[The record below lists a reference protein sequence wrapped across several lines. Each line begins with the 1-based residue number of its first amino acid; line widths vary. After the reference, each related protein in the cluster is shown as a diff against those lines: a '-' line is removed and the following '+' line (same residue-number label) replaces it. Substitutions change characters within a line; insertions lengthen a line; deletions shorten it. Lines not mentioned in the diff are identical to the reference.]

1 MKKRILCI
9 LLSTACV
16 LSACTTEK
24 PEEKKPVEEEEEEE
38 EEVPTPTEAPEEKE
52 VPIEIGYR
60 GNSCE
65 FHSGDVV
72 MAYGGYTTIEI
83 NDKAKEAYPKLQAY
97 LEGFN
102 KREEEDI
109 LQFFD
114 YSEEELLSWFATGA
128 DIPYERNH
136 IAQPVRADAK
146 AFSLCVTDYV
156 YYAGAHG
163 VTSWRGINVD
173 PVTGEEIRF
182 DQVFADT
189 SDLPQIIYDELL
201 KQNSDLESYFAN
213 DASSKDAL
221 MDSLENTRLSDEGRF
236 IAWALDTEGVWFYF
250 EDYAMGTYAAGAR
263 SLEVLYA
270 DYPEI
275 FHEEYFTGNTST
287 GIEQRAT
294 PLREGPVN
302 VVESDKEIPYQK
314 EEEFDYK
321 ITNPGKDAYVAAGL
335 SKDAGKA
342 GIRIKEKS
350 HEDEVYE
357 PNHKEWAER
366 RGLDLLVLPYSD
378 DDWTYEAENKA
389 DEEGRLI
396 LTVTG
401 TGDDRI
407 KYVLDLSDFAV
418 DPDRD
423 SSDVFGELAEQQ
435 IRFAA
440 MDESGETLYISIGH
454 STYASTSP
462 NTSYIIAVDVSSGE
476 LLWRSDNLVAK
487 ADNFIIEGSTIIS
500 GYGFSNEADFIY
512 LLNKENGKVQE
523 KIGVSNAP
531 YCFVKQGNELIVLHY
546 GKEVTYTIE

>member
-9 LLSTACV
+9 LLSTVCV

-24 PEEKKPVEEEEEEE
+24 PEDKAPVEEEEEK
-38 EEVPTPTEAPEEKE
+38 EVTPTEAPEEKE
-52 VPIEIGYR
+52 VPIKIGYR
-60 GNSCE
+60 GNSYE

-83 NDKAKEAYPKLQAY
+83 TDDAKEAYPKLQTY
-97 LEGFN
+97 LEDFN
-102 KREEEDI
+102 KGEEEDI
-109 LQFFD
+109 LRFFD
-114 YSEEELLSWFATGA
+114 DSEEELLNWFATGA
-128 DIPYERNH
+128 DIPYQLNH
-136 IAQPVRADAK
+136 MTRPVRADAK

-156 YYAGAHG
+156 YYGGAHG

-182 DQVFADT
+182 DDVFADT
-189 SDLPQIIYDELL
+189 SDLPEIIFDELIR
-201 KQNSDLESYFAN
+201 QNIDLESYFAN

-221 MDSLENTRLSDEGRF
+221 MDSLRTTRLSDEDGF
-236 IAWALDTEGVWFYF
+236 IAWTLDTEGVCFYF

-270 DYPEI
+270 DHPEI
-275 FHEEYFTGNTST
+275 FHEEYFSGNKTT

-294 PLREGPVN
+294 QMREGPVN

-314 EEEFDYK
+314 EEEFSYR
-321 ITNPGKDAYVAAGL
+321 IANPGKNAYIAPGL

-342 GIRIKEKS
+342 GIGIKEKS

-357 PNHKEWAER
+357 PNHKEWAMN
-366 RGLDLLVLPYSD
+366 RGLDLQVLPYSD
-378 DDWTYEAENKA
+378 DVWTYEAENKA
-389 DEEGRLI
+389 DEEGRLT

-401 TGDDRI
+401 SGDDKV
-407 KYVLDLSDFAV
+407 KYILDLSDFAM

-423 SSDVFGELAEQQ
+423 NSDVFGDLAEQQ

-440 MDESGETLYISIGH
+440 MDENGQTLYISIGH

-462 NTSYIIAVDVSSGE
+462 NTSYIIAVDVNSGE

-500 GYGFSNEADFIY
+500 GYGFSNEADYIY
-512 LLNKENGKVQE
+512 LLNKENGMIQE

-531 YCFVKQGNELIVLHY
+531 YCFVKNGSELIVLHY